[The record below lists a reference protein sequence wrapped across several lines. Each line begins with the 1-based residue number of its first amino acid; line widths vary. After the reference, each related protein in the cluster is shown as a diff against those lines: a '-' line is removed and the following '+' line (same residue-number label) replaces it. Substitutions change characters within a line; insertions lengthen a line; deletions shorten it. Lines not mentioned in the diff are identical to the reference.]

1 MTKPFNILLVDDNKE
16 LGENIRDILEIHG
29 YAAER
34 VSLGND
40 ALLSAQNKHFDLA
53 LVDIELPDI
62 KGTELVG
69 KLASISPSTQY
80 IYITGHATLDS
91 TIEAIKQKDV
101 ISYEV
106 KPLDIDRML
115 LTIQQAKIR
124 IQTETELHKSEERY
138 RRLIEGLQDNYF
150 FFTRDASGVFTYIS
164 PSIKNILGYTPE
176 EFYTRCREY
185 LTSHPVNND
194 AAQCL
199 ALSVKGIKQPPYEIE
214 MYHKNGATRT
224 LQMQEA
230 PVFDSSKNVIS
241 IEGIA
246 RDITEIKISQSQLVF
261 LADHDPL
268 TCLFNRRRFKEELEL
283 RLLEAQRN
291 HIKGA
296 LLFLDLD
303 NFKYVNDT
311 LGHQYGDELLIK
323 LACILRERLRQT
335 DILARLGGDEF
346 AVILPNTEEEQAQQI
361 SKQLVELTRN
371 CLALDSLNPLH
382 ITVSI
387 GIAMFPVHG
396 DTAETLL
403 ANADMAMY
411 QAKDEGRNR
420 DCIFSLEHKIHIE
433 TQYDW
438 KRRIKIAL
446 EQDNFALYLQPIINL
461 KNNKIT
467 AYEALL
473 RLTEK
478 NQEVIPPL
486 KFLRTAERFGIIHE
500 IDRWVVVNAIRIVKE
515 LKLHENGIFLEI
527 NLSGKAFS
535 DNELLSIIKREIGEN
550 VLRPEMLIFE
560 ITETAIIENIAKAQH
575 FIATLKSIGCRF
587 ALDDF
592 GSGFSSF
599 NYLKHLP
606 VDYLK
611 IDGSFIQHL
620 SQNSVD
626 QHLVKGMVEVARG
639 LKKLTIAE
647 FVETKKTFQL
657 LKEIGIDY
665 AQGYYFGKPLS
676 VCEALQQFSFLQNS
690 NG

>member
-16 LGENIRDILEIHG
+16 LGENIRDILEING

-34 VSLGND
+34 VSLGKD

-53 LVDIELPDI
+53 LIDIELPDI

-69 KLASISPSTQY
+69 KLAGISPSTRY

-176 EFYTRCREY
+176 EFHTRCREY
-185 LTSHPVNND
+185 LTDHPVNND
-194 AAQCL
+194 AAQRL

-214 MYHKNGATRT
+214 MYHKDGATRT

-246 RDITEIKISQSQLVF
+246 RDITEIKTSQSQLVF

-268 TCLFNRRRFKEELEL
+268 TSLFNRRRFKEELE
-283 RLLEAQRN
+283 RYLLEAQRN

-323 LACILRERLRQT
+323 LACILKERLRQT

-346 AVILPNTEEEQAQQI
+346 AVILPNTEEEQAQHI

-387 GIAMFPVHG
+387 GIAIFPTHG

-411 QAKDEGRNR
+411 RAKDEGRNR
-420 DCIFSLEHKIHIE
+420 GCIFSLEHKIHIE

-446 EQDNFALYLQPIINL
+446 EQNNFALYLQPIINV

-473 RLTEK
+473 RLTER

-486 KFLRTAERFGIIHE
+486 KFLNTAERFGIIHE
-500 IDRWVVVNAIRIVKE
+500 IDRWVVVNAIRIIKK

-535 DNELLSIIKREIGEN
+535 DNELLPIIKREIGEN
-550 VLRPEMLIFE
+550 ILHPEMLIFE

-647 FVETKKTFQL
+647 FVETKETFQL
-657 LKEIGIDY
+657 LKEIGVDY

-676 VCEALQQFSFLQNS
+676 VFETLQPSFLQNS
-690 NG
+690 TG